1 MFSKDLFESDLKKMI
16 RESVRQTRLREPG
29 AVRTGSGAAGRAQ
42 NTERSLHGPARDAA
56 PARWLNFRA
65 LRNAMARG
73 WRPGEPVLPED
84 AQGLPEQVSGPEAAP
99 IRRLVQRLQQG
110 AAQSSGAAAGA
121 PVQIRAGKPK
131 KDGAQGEQHDF
142 PPQPQEYEPLNDKEL
157 FIRLHAPKESYVKN
171 SVLDFFGHTQTIA
184 PAISERVCE
193 TGKTTWDLR
202 DDLSRFGQISKVSMD
217 AYKAAER
224 AAEQLG
230 LSPAQLNA
238 YRHVLWS
245 CAMNR
250 VLNNPD
256 LAYNIMRNHEEC
268 AVDPEQKLGTLDS
281 ETDLWNNRYGITMSK
296 KHSAKSCEA
305 IAMEAIRRMK
315 PAAGNKEK

>member
-1 MFSKDLFESDLKKMI
+1 
-16 RESVRQTRLREPG
+16 
-29 AVRTGSGAAGRAQ
+29 
-42 NTERSLHGPARDAA
+42 
-56 PARWLNFRA
+56 
-65 LRNAMARG
+65 MARG

-84 AQGLPEQVSGPEAAP
+84 AQGLPEQDSGPEAAP

-121 PVQIRAGKPK
+121 PVQISAGKPK
-131 KDGAQGEQHDF
+131 KDGAQGAQHDF
-142 PPQPQEYEPLNDKEL
+142 PPQPQEYRPLSDEEL
-157 FIRLHAPKESYVKN
+157 FIRLHAPKESFVKN
-171 SVLDFFGHTQTIA
+171 SALEFFGHTQTLA

-224 AAEQLG
+224 VAEQLG

-281 ETDLWNNRYGITMSK
+281 ETDLWNNRYGITMSDKEQDMACHEIARKSLKRTGPSMPK
-296 KHSAKSCEA
+296 KESK
-305 IAMEAIRRMK
+305 K
-315 PAAGNKEK
+315 

>member
-1 MFSKDLFESDLKKMI
+1 
-16 RESVRQTRLREPG
+16 
-29 AVRTGSGAAGRAQ
+29 
-42 NTERSLHGPARDAA
+42 
-56 PARWLNFRA
+56 
-65 LRNAMARG
+65 
-73 WRPGEPVLPED
+73 
-84 AQGLPEQVSGPEAAP
+84 
-99 IRRLVQRLQQG
+99 
-110 AAQSSGAAAGA
+110 
-121 PVQIRAGKPK
+121 
-131 KDGAQGEQHDF
+131 
-142 PPQPQEYEPLNDKEL
+142 
-157 FIRLHAPKESYVKN
+157 
-171 SVLDFFGHTQTIA
+171 
-184 PAISERVCE
+184 
-193 TGKTTWDLR
+193 
-202 DDLSRFGQISKVSMD
+202 MD

-224 AAEQLG
+224 VAEQLG

-250 VLNNPD
+250 ELHDPF
-256 LAYNIMRNHEEC
+256 LSYNIMRNHEEC